1 MKFLAEIRK
10 LVLGSMSL
18 LALSAGVLTACDD
31 AIYDDEGN
39 CSSIYKV
46 GFTYDKNMKFADA
59 FASEVKS
66 VTLYAFDT
74 GGRFVRSFNSSVA
87 AMASNGYQMDVDLD
101 PGQYKLIAWGGLN
114 DGMNSFS
121 VPTLSP
127 GDPMTA
133 LTNTVRREAGVVK
146 EIDQLY
152 YGAADVSFPDEEGV
166 HSVTVP
172 LMKDTNRIKIILQS
186 LSGTI
191 LDVEDF
197 KFYITSEDGKMNF
210 DNSLMSDEVL
220 TYQPYFM
227 QAGSAE
233 VITRAEEEGE
243 GEVQQLG
250 MVMAELN
257 TARLVKDWQTRTWLH
272 ITNAEGKNIITV
284 PLIDMFLLI
293 KGKYGQ
299 NMSDQEFLDRQ
310 DDFNMTFFLYDS
322 YSGEGE
328 PEHEWMS
335 SEIII
340 NSWKVILQDVNF

>member
-1 MKFLAEIRK
+1 MRLLAEIRK
-10 LVLGSMSL
+10 MVLGSLSL

-39 CSSIYKV
+39 CTSVYKV

-59 FASEVKS
+59 FASEVKTVS
-66 VTLYAFDT
+66 LYAFDT
-74 GGRFVRSFNSSVA
+74 SGRFVKSFNSSVA
-87 AMASNGYQMDVDLD
+87 AMASNGYQMDVDLA
-101 PGQYKLIAWGGLN
+101 PGQYKLVAWCGLN
-114 DGMNSFS
+114 DGMNSYI

-133 LTNTVRREAGVVK
+133 LTNTVRREADGVVK

-152 YGAADVSFPDEEGV
+152 YGAADVSFPDEEGI
-166 HSVTVP
+166 HSVKVP

-191 LDVEDF
+191 LGVEDF
-197 KFYITSEDGKMNF
+197 KFYITSEDGKMNY
-210 DNSLMSDEVL
+210 DNSLMPDEVL

-233 VITRAEEEGE
+233 VITRADEEGE
-243 GEVQQLG
+243 TQQLG
-250 MVMAELN
+250 LVMAELN

-328 PEHEWMS
+328 PEQQWMS

-340 NSWKVILQDVNF
+340 NSWKVVLQDADL

>member
-1 MKFLAEIRK
+1 MRLLAEIRK
-10 LVLGSMSL
+10 MVLGSLSL

-39 CSSIYKV
+39 CTPVYKV
-46 GFTYDKNMKFADA
+46 NFRYDYNMKFADA
-59 FASEVKS
+59 FASEVKTVS
-66 VTLYAFDT
+66 LYAFDAS
-74 GGRFVRSFNSSVA
+74 GKFVKSFNGSVA
-87 AMASNGYQMDVDLD
+87 AMAANGYQMDVDLA
-101 PGQYKLIAWGGLN
+101 PGQYKLVAWGGLN
-114 DGMNSFS
+114 DGMNSYN

-127 GDPMTA
+127 GDPITA
-133 LTNTVRREAGVVK
+133 LTNTLKRDENAVVK

-152 YGAADVSFPDEEGV
+152 HGMADVTFPDQEGV

-172 LMKDTNRIKIILQS
+172 LVKDSNRIKIILQS

-191 LDVEDF
+191 LNVEDF
-197 KFYITSEDGKMNF
+197 KFYITSEDGKMNY
-210 DNSLMSDEVL
+210 DNSLMPDEVL

-227 QAGSAE
+227 QSGSAE

-243 GEVQQLG
+243 TQQLG
-250 MVMAELN
+250 LVMAELN

-310 DDFNMTFFLYDS
+310 DDYNMTFFLYDS

-340 NSWKVILQDVNF
+340 NKWKVVLQDADL